1 MLIDSKF
8 KEDHPLS
15 TVNRIRNILF
25 KAGIFTVEQW
35 TDSGIKGCHSV
46 RIEIA
51 GSHIGQNGKGVTRE
65 FALAS
70 GYAELMERIQSNY
83 FYVGALDDKMR
94 AYGGFQY
101 AWDEKEFAVKDFMRA
116 YGKHLQP
123 MANRL
128 QKTNGQTDIKEVF
141 EQCRYGDTLQQG
153 MDFSA
158 VPFQNLKTKE
168 SVYIP
173 VPVLRD
179 IYATNGTCAGN
190 VRSEAIVQG
199 LSEIIERNHNMQ
211 VLTKQITP
219 PAVPDEFLKRFPV
232 YSVIQD
238 IQKDTKC
245 KLIIKDCSLGT
256 GFPVIAAALVSRDS
270 HKYIV
275 KFGAHPV
282 FEIALERT
290 LTEMFQGR
298 SIAEAVDASVCCY
311 NENATCSFDN
321 RHNVLKNA
329 SGKYHYS
336 FFKEAS
342 DIKFKAFED
351 RTCMNNSQLLKY
363 CTDFFE
369 ERGYDIYIRD
379 CGYLGF
385 PTYQLIIPGFSEI
398 YNYGLTRLKEK
409 CSQKAAGDILCRLED
424 AKKEDLE
431 RVFRYFKFKENFSME
446 NTLSFT
452 LRQPLLLTPSQ
463 DTASFFYIELCI
475 AVRLEKWKEAVYL
488 AQILEH
494 LCVKDHTFCQGMQE
508 YARLMV
514 YMNHNDEA
522 LAGIETF
529 YPVEILEKIK
539 SVLNWEKCAEEIA
552 KYCRNLTF
560 SDGKSSAYT
569 VLWDT
574 VKKLKDM
581 QLVYAKEICHE
592 GCNCTEV

>member
-15 TVNRIRNILF
+15 TVNKIRNILF

-35 TDSGIKGCHSV
+35 TDSGIKGCYSV

-83 FYVGALDDKMR
+83 FYVGAFDNELR
-94 AYGGFQY
+94 AYNGFQY
-101 AWDEKEFAVKDFMRA
+101 APDEKEFVIEEFMKSYEKPLR
-116 YGKHLQP
+116 P
-123 MANRL
+123 MTDRL
-128 QKTNGQTDIKEVF
+128 QKKSGLHDGKEIYQ
-141 EQCRYGDTLQQG
+141 QCCYGDTLQHE
-153 MDFSA
+153 MDFSTL
-158 VPFQNLKTKE
+158 PFQNLQTE
-168 SVYIP
+168 EIVYIP
-173 VPVLRD
+173 VPILRD

-190 VRSEAIVQG
+190 VRCEAIVQG

-219 PAVPDEFLKRFPV
+219 PVVPEDYLKKFPV
-232 YSVIQD
+232 YSVVQN

-256 GFPVIAAALVSRDS
+256 GFPVIAAALISRES

-298 SIAEAVDASVCCY
+298 SIAEATNASDCCY
-311 NENATCSFDN
+311 REKEILSFDN
-321 RHNVLKNA
+321 IHNVLKNA

-336 FFKEAS
+336 FFKDDS
-342 DIKFKAFED
+342 DIPFNPFED
-351 RTCMNNSQLLKY
+351 RTGLNNSTLLKY

-369 ERGYDIYIRD
+369 KRGYEIFIRD
-379 CGYLGF
+379 CGYMGF
-385 PTYQLIIPGFSEI
+385 PTYQLIVPGFSEI

-409 CSQKAAGDILCRLED
+409 SSQKAAGEILCRLEN
-424 AKKEDLE
+424 ATNSELE
-431 RVFRYFKFKENFSME
+431 RVYRYFRFKENFSME

-452 LRQPLLLTPSQ
+452 LRQPLLLKPAQ
-463 DTASFFYIELCI
+463 DIAGFFYIELCI
-475 AVRLEKWKEAVYL
+475 AVHLEKWNEAVYL

-494 LCVKDHTFCQGMQE
+494 FSTSDKVFCQGMQE
-508 YARLMV
+508 YARRMV
-514 YMNHNDEA
+514 CRNDSDEA
-522 LAGIETF
+522 LAGIEIF
-529 YPVEILEKIK
+529 YPVEILGKIQ
-539 SVLNWEKCAEEIA
+539 SIINWKKCAQDVAE
-552 KYCRNLTF
+552 YCRSLIF
-560 SDGKSSAYT
+560 SDNKSSAYT
-569 VLWDT
+569 VLQDT
-574 VKKLKDM
+574 VRKLKTM
-581 QLVYAKEICHE
+581 QTVHTKEVSNE
-592 GCNCTEV
+592 VCNCSEI

>member
-8 KEDHPLS
+8 KEEHPLS

-35 TDSGIKGCHSV
+35 TNSGIKGCCSV

-70 GYAELMERIQSNY
+70 GYAELMERIQTNY
-83 FYVGALDDKMR
+83 FYVGALDDELR
-94 AYGGFQY
+94 AYGGFRY
-101 AWDEKEFAVKDFMRA
+101 APDEKEFTAEEFMKS
-116 YGKHLQP
+116 YGKALLP
-123 MANRL
+123 MTDRL
-128 QKTNGQTDIKEVF
+128 QKTSVQTDAKKVF
-141 EQCRYGDTLQQG
+141 KQCRYGDTLQPE

-158 VPFQNLKTKE
+158 LPFLNLKTGE
-168 SVYIP
+168 EVYIP
-173 VPVLRD
+173 VPILRD

-190 VRSEAIVQG
+190 MRSESIVQG

-219 PAVPDEFLKRFPV
+219 PVVPEDYLIKFPV
-232 YSVIQD
+232 YSVIQG

-256 GFPVIAAALVSRDS
+256 GFPVIAAALISKDS

-298 SIAEAVDASVCCY
+298 SMAEAVDASVCSY
-311 NENATCSFDN
+311 TEKETCSFDN
-321 RHNVLKNA
+321 MHNVLKNA

-336 FFKEAS
+336 FFKEDS
-342 DIKFKAFED
+342 DIKFNPFED
-351 RTCMNNSQLLKY
+351 RTGMNNQELFKY

-369 ERGYDIYIRD
+369 KSGYEIYIRD

-385 PTYQLIIPGFSEI
+385 PTYQLIVPGFSEV
-398 YNYGLTRLKEK
+398 YDFGLTRLKEK
-409 CSQKAAGDILCRLED
+409 HSQKVAGEILCRLES
-424 AKKEDLE
+424 ANKTDLE
-431 RVFRYFKFKENFSME
+431 RVYRYLKFKENFSME

-452 LRQPLLLTPSQ
+452 LRQPLLLTPSV
-463 DTASFFYIELCI
+463 DVAGFFYIELCI
-475 AVRLEKWKEAVYL
+475 AVHLEKWSDSVYL
-488 AQILEH
+488 SQILER
-494 LCVKDHTFCQGMQE
+494 LSVKDITFCQGMQE
-508 YARLMV
+508 YARRMACK
-514 YMNHNDEA
+514 NDTDAA
-522 LAGIETF
+522 LEGIETF
-529 YPVEILEKIK
+529 YPAEILARIK
-539 SVLNWEKCAEEIA
+539 RVLVWQHCAEDIGA
-552 KYCRNLTF
+552 FCRSLSYCEREC
-560 SDGKSSAYT
+560 SGYT
-569 VLWDT
+569 VLRDT
-574 VKKLKDM
+574 VKKLKDI
-581 QLVYAKEICHE
+581 QEGYATNMLEDI
-592 GCNCTEV
+592 